1 MRQSR
6 KMMLWGLWL
15 FLTVLLFTTVF
26 SQEQSDAAGA
36 GGVEQPSVAIPRAA
50 VGDPASEQ
58 LSAASPGADNAS
70 GATLGQTNNRPSN
83 IPELTAYIRIH

>member
-1 MRQSR
+1 M
-6 KMMLWGLWL
+6 KIWGLGL
-15 FLTVLLFTTVF
+15 FLTLLLFTTVF
-26 SQEQSDAAGA
+26 SQEQSDSAGA
-36 GGVEQPSVAIPRAA
+36 SGVDIETAVDDPSAIPA
-50 VGDPASEQ
+50 EQ